1 MPSPRLL
8 LLCAAVVAAA
18 AMDDA
23 TYKKEF
29 ERLSLEFGEQA
40 KRQAIKMHLENAG
53 DGGGKMSKKSQK
65 KRKLK
70 AAREMVKMI
79 DMNDDKEITTQE
91 MHMMAVGGDELDDK
105 TKSLLKRMRKHYLAD
120 PDNVDRWARIVDRE
134 FEGETGAESQSNDDM
149 EWFKWSGFF
158 DTYRLAHDKDGDG
171 IVTPDEMCATLIPD
185 AAGAKA
191 AKAAEFK
198 GKQKAKRQAKRAKRA
213 KDKPIRQDDRGW
225 DIEDDEDEDKED
237 L

>member
-40 KRQAIKMHLENAG
+40 KRSAIKMHLENAG
-53 DGGGKMSKKSQK
+53 DGGGRMSKKAQK

-70 AAREMVKMI
+70 AAREMVKM
-79 DMNDDKEITTQE
+79 MNMNEDKQITTKE
-91 MHMMAVGGDELDDK
+91 MHMMTVGGEEIDDK

-120 PDNVDRWARIVDRE
+120 PENADRWARVVDRE
-134 FEGETGAESQSNDDM
+134 FEGETGAESPASDDM
-149 EWFKWSGFF
+149 EWFKWSGASPSAFRP
-158 DTYRLAHDKDGDG
+158 RL
-171 IVTPDEMCATLIPD
+171 L
-185 AAGAKA
+185 
-191 AKAAEFK
+191 
-198 GKQKAKRQAKRAKRA
+198 Q
-213 KDKPIRQDDRGW
+213 
-225 DIEDDEDEDKED
+225 
-237 L
+237 